1 MSFGLSAA
9 RHVVGETPEED
20 VMWVCSHWLQAPT
33 PMSLVTLHTVVFMMD
48 RNTFIFQG
56 HQVSI
61 KSVFD

>member
-20 VMWVCSHWLQAPT
+20 VMWVWLQAPT

-56 HQVSI
+56 HRVSI